1 MNVLKNREGNLVI
14 WVPVLMIV
22 FLTGLF
28 SLCEYS
34 RMLSIAAKTRDA
46 VQAAVTQ
53 VCTQNTGNVYPGV
66 REGYAGGYRLENS
79 VWREN
84 IDSDGILKKVDEKL
98 GTSNGTKTV
107 DGKTVY
113 QISDLS
119 VHLENTPLAPSN
131 DVSQLNGTASYTLT
145 VPLSF
150 GRFHFPPLVIPMTVK
165 SGYSPQGSASFHSEE
180 DNTNGVQVSELRLS
194 ESDLTLCKGDTIV
207 LGATLIPVNAQNRH
221 ITWSSGDS
229 SVCTVTQTGVVS
241 AIAPGE
247 TSITAI
253 AESGAMAVCR
263 VTVISPVTSVSLNLS
278 QITMIPGA
286 TEQLTATV
294 FPEDADN
301 KSVLWVSSNP
311 EVCTVDNSGKVT
323 AVSAGQSTITVMTL
337 DGGLYAECVIQVT
350 VPVTGITLDKTQL
363 KLSKGATD
371 TLTATIWPSNA
382 SCPDVLWASSDSSV
396 CSVDET
402 GHIQAKAVGSAV
414 ISATTKDGAYTA
426 TCHVNVAV
434 PVTGVMVTPSTLTL
448 KQGTST
454 SLSAVVLPDDAT
466 DQTISWS
473 SSDSSIAS
481 VDSDGNVTAVNVGTA
496 TITATTNDGG
506 YTSSCVV
513 TVKPSTYRV
522 TVITSKGGSVLGEG
536 SYPAGTDVTLTA
548 KPDPHYS
555 FICWKDDN
563 GSVVGVGQ
571 TYTIHDLSSD
581 TTLKADFAPEL
592 FTVVVQA
599 GTGGSVTGSGTYAY
613 GTTVTIKATPD
624 SGYEFSKWSDGST
637 ETERTITV
645 TNDVNLTASFRMV
658 TEESLFRI
666 EDYGDG
672 TCAVIGFDSDADI
685 PNVVIPS
692 YIDGKKVVELK
703 GIWGGFGIFCW
714 NDNVKTVVIPN
725 TVTSIGKQA
734 FANCDSI
741 TTVIIPNSVISI
753 GDDAFYKCSSLVS
766 VHIPDS
772 VTSIGNLAFAHCS
785 SLTSINV
792 PDSVVSID
800 DSAFENCSSLKQITL
815 SHSLTKIEAFMFAK
829 CTSLQSIYL
838 PDSITE
844 IGTAAFQDCTSLT
857 TIHIPSSIKKIG
869 SFAFD
874 GCTSIRSI
882 DIPRSVQSI
891 GEYAFNEWTSQQTI
905 YMHGFANQSEADSK
919 FKSEADSIFDFHYI
933 FPGIWRSNYGPIV
946 WKSFFPYTDDDTPI
960 KARIVYCG

>member
-84 IDSDGILKKVDEKL
+84 IDSDGILKKVDEQL
-98 GTSNGTKTV
+98 GTINGEKTV

-119 VHLENTPLAPSN
+119 VYLENTPLAPSD

-150 GRFHFPPLVIPMTVK
+150 GRFHFSPLVIPMTVK
-165 SGYSPQGSASFHSEE
+165 SGYSTQGSASFHLEE
-180 DNTNGVQVSELRLS
+180 ENTNDAQVSEIRLS

-207 LGATLIPVNAQNRH
+207 LGVTLIPLNAQSRH

-229 SVCTVTQTGVVS
+229 SVCSVTQTGVVS
-241 AIAPGE
+241 ALTPGE

-263 VTVISPVTSVSLNLS
+263 VTVISHVATVSLNSS
-278 QITMIPGA
+278 QVTMIPGA

-301 KSVLWVSSNP
+301 KSVLWVSSDP
-311 EVCTVDNSGKVT
+311 KVCTVDSYGKVT
-323 AVSAGQSTITVMTL
+323 AIGEGQSTITVMTL
-337 DGGLYAECVIQVT
+337 DGGLYTECVIQVT
-350 VPVTGITLDKTQL
+350 VPVNGITLDKTEL
-363 KLSKGATD
+363 KLSKGAAD
-371 TLTATIWPSNA
+371 TLTPIIWPSNA
-382 SCPDVLWASSDSSV
+382 SYPDVLWASSDSSV
-396 CSVDET
+396 CSVDAM
-402 GHIQAKAVGSAV
+402 GHIQANAVGSAV

-434 PVTGVMVTPSTLTL
+434 PVTGVTVTPSVLTL

-466 DQTISWS
+466 DKTISWS

-481 VDSDGNVTAVNVGTA
+481 VDSAGNVTAVNVGTA
-496 TITATTNDGG
+496 TITAMTNDGG

-513 TVKPSTYRV
+513 TVEPSTYRV
-522 TVITSKGGSVLGEG
+522 TVIASKGGSVLGEG

-548 KPDPHYS
+548 TPDSHYH

-563 GSVVGVGQ
+563 GSIVGAGQ
-571 TYTIHDLSSD
+571 TYTIHGLSSD
-581 TTLKADFAPEL
+581 TTLRADFAPEQ

-599 GTGGSVTGSGTYAY
+599 GTGGSVTGGGTYDY

-637 ETERTITV
+637 QAERSITV
-645 TNDVNLTASFRMV
+645 TNDINLTASFKMV
-658 TEESLFRI
+658 TQESLFRI
-666 EDYGDG
+666 KDYGDG

-685 PNVVIPS
+685 PNVIIPS
-692 YIDGKKVVELK
+692 YIDGKKVVALE
-703 GIWGGFGIFCW
+703 GYWGFGIFYW
-714 NDNVKTVVIPN
+714 NDHVKTVTIPN
-725 TVTSIGKQA
+725 TVTSIGTEA
-734 FANCDSI
+734 FINCNSI
-741 TTVIIPNSVISI
+741 TAVTIPNSVISI
-753 GDDAFYKCSSLVS
+753 GRCAFYKCSSLESVS
-766 VHIPDS
+766 LPDS
-772 VTSIGNLAFAHCS
+772 VTSIGSLAFAYCP
-785 SLTSINV
+785 SLASINV
-792 PDSVVSID
+792 PDSVISIE
-800 DSAFENCSSLKQITL
+800 DSAFKSCSSLKEITL
-815 SHSLTKIEAFMFAK
+815 SNSLNKIDDFMFAECK
-829 CTSLQSIYL
+829 SLQSIQL

-844 IGTAAFQDCTSLT
+844 IGAYAFMNCTSLT
-857 TIHIPSSIKKIG
+857 TINIPSSVNEVG
-869 SFAFD
+869 TGAFD
-874 GCTSIRSI
+874 GCTSLRSI
-882 DIPRSVQSI
+882 DIP
-891 GEYAFNEWTSQQTI
+891 
-905 YMHGFANQSEADSK
+905 D
-919 FKSEADSIFDFHYI
+919 
-933 FPGIWRSNYGPIV
+933 
-946 WKSFFPYTDDDTPI
+946 
-960 KARIVYCG
+960 